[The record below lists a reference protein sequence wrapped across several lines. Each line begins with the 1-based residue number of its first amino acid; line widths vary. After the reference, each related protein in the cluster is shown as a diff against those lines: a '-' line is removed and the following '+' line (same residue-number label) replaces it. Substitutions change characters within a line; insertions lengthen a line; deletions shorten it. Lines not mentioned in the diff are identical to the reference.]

1 MLRTCA
7 EVWVIINKSDVD
19 LFNIL
24 FVKIVC
30 YSGFN
35 ISWGIIQNQSK
46 SFKEWRDLIIFCDNF
61 ALLFQPSHKP
71 QQYN

>member
-7 EVWVIINKSDVD
+7 EVWVILNISDVD

-24 FVKIVC
+24 FVKVVC

-46 SFKEWRDLIIFCDNF
+46 SFKDGGI
-61 ALLFQPSHKP
+61 
-71 QQYN
+71 